1 MDQLST
7 LRARTKSGVE
17 CRCKL
22 FTLAL
27 QTRDPDKAYAAH
39 LELESYIDSEI
50 VDAYQRGLSEG
61 SK

>member
-27 QTRDPDKAYAAH
+27 QTRDPDKAYAAYLD
-39 LELESYIDSEI
+39 LER
-50 VDAYQRGLSEG
+50 VT
-61 SK
+61 